1 MYSFLALLSG
11 VVIAVMLQMNGSL
24 GVRFGVYHAALYT
37 HIVGSVFGFFA
48 LFLTNKRHSRS
59 VRKIPVWMYSGGVI
73 GVATTVCNNLAFSHI
88 SLTSIIAL
96 GLFAQLVFSW
106 LIDSFGWFG
115 MVRQK
120 DKGASIPAVLLSAA
134 GIVLMLDTPTAGG
147 FWYVLFS
154 LAAGV
159 TVVLSR
165 TVNARLS
172 EHTGAL
178 EGSLINHLAGL
189 PFCLLLAFLV
199 PETAVPGRF
208 TLWPW
213 LGGVLGVATVV
224 LCNITV
230 PKIPAYRL
238 TLLSFCGQLFC
249 GILFDLLGG
258 SALNE
263 REFAAGLLVAA
274 GIAAGQ
280 FSAIRRQRKRK
291 Q

>member
-1 MYSFLALLSG
+1 M
-11 VVIAVMLQMNGSL
+11 
-24 GVRFGVYHAALYT
+24 
-37 HIVGSVFGFFA
+37 
-48 LFLTNKRHSRS
+48 
-59 VRKIPVWMYSGGVI
+59 I

-96 GLFAQLVFSW
+96 SLFAQLVFSW

-115 MVRQK
+115 MAKQN
-120 DKGASIPAVLLSAA
+120 DKAASIPGVALAAAGIALMLDSSAA
-134 GIVLMLDTPTAGG
+134 G
-147 FWYVLFS
+147 FRYVLFS
-154 LAAGV
+154 LSAGV

-189 PFCLLLAFLV
+189 PFCLLLALLV
-199 PETAVPGRF
+199 PETAIPGQFR
-208 TLWPW
+208 LWPW
-213 LGGVLGVATVV
+213 LGGVLGIATVA

-249 GILFDLLGG
+249 GILLDLLTGG
-258 SALNE
+258 ALNK

-274 GIAAGQ
+274 GIVANQ
-280 FSAIRRQRKRK
+280 FSMMRRQRKIPPVR
-291 Q
+291 